1 MCVEDKPSGGV
12 MGTREIRSRGGY
24 RFKSPERQGPLIAGC
39 MAALALVWAMPV
51 MAQQAA
57 PYSRQAKKQQN
68 SFMIR
73 STMTGDWGGVRSRLK
88 HEGVDLH
95 AGYDG
100 EYARTLSGG
109 MSGGGDDAYAQQV
122 SFGAGFDMAKLA
134 GWRGASFHLQL
145 NYRQGH
151 DLAGESIGGRHTS
164 VQEAYGAGENF
175 RMVELSYSQVLAGGA
190 LETQIGFYPLG
201 NEFAHFA
208 PLCKFQSGTACG
220 HLKNLPSSS
229 GWNDYPT
236 GQWGG
241 RLQWNISDHA
251 YAEIGVFEVNPTYG
265 TSNHGFKMDFQGAT
279 GAIIPVEFSY
289 KTDFDSGTLPGR
301 YKIGG
306 YYDTSNAPDVVHSA
320 QTHSSRYGGYVLAS
334 QMLLSFDGTSTR
346 GLEVFGGAGV
356 SDTNTAVFS
365 NTEVAGVIVKGPLA
379 ARPHDFIS
387 LGYFREGVNHRKVGA
402 EEALRAQQSNPLPG
416 MANFHALP
424 DGVEAMEVGYG
435 LQATPW
441 LRIRPNVQYLHNPGA
456 FVYHHIP
463 DNWTFGL
470 ETKIKL

>member
-1 MCVEDKPSGGV
+1 MQFRETRDGGGWSRWGMSRQPGIALGCVAVTG
-12 MGTREIRSRGGY
+12 
-24 RFKSPERQGPLIAGC
+24 
-39 MAALALVWAMPV
+39 LVWAMPV
-51 MAQQAA
+51 MAQKSA
-57 PYSRQAKKQQN
+57 PYARQTTKQQN
-68 SFMIR
+68 GFMAR
-73 STMTGDWGGVRSRLK
+73 STLTGNWGGLRTRLK
-88 HEGVDLH
+88 NDGVDLH

-100 EYARTLSGG
+100 EYARSLSGG
-109 MSGGGDDAYAQQV
+109 EHGGGDDAYTQQL
-122 SFGAGFDMAKLA
+122 SFGADFDMAKLA

-145 NYRQGH
+145 NYRQG
-151 DLAGESIGGRHTS
+151 DSLAEDSIGGSHTS
-164 VQEAYGAGENF
+164 VQQVFGAGQNF
-175 RMVELSYSQVLAGGA
+175 RMVNLSYTQKFADDRF
-190 LETQIGFYPLG
+190 ETQIGFYPLG

-208 PLCKFQSGTACG
+208 PLCKFQSGTVCG

-241 RLQWNISDHA
+241 RLQWNISDNA
-251 YAEIGVFEVNPTYG
+251 YAEVGVFEVNPTYG
-265 TSNHGFKMDFQGAT
+265 TPNHGFKMDFQGAT

-289 KTDFDSGTLPGR
+289 KTNFDGGTLPGR

-306 YYDTSNAPDVVHSA
+306 YYDTSDAPDVVHSD
-320 QTHSSRYGGYVLAS
+320 QTHDGRYGGYVLAS
-334 QMLLSFDGTSTR
+334 QMLVSFDGTSRR
-346 GLEVFGGAGV
+346 GLEAFAGAGV
-356 SDTNTAVFS
+356 SDTDSAVFS
-365 NTEVAGVIVKGPLA
+365 NTEVGGVIVKGPFA
-379 ARPHDFIS
+379 ARPDDFIS
-387 LGYFREGVNHRKVGA
+387 LGYFREGVNHRKVSA
-402 EEALRAQQSNPLPG
+402 EEALRAQQNSPLPG
-416 MANFHALP
+416 LTNFQGLP